1 MNKRKK
7 YILSVITILVIVAAC
22 TFGIVKYVGMKKNST
37 PNNNVNINTD
47 GNKSDKETTLLVEKL
62 STLTRGSIWY
72 STSPAYF
79 DITPLISKKATSVQ
93 SEITTTFLKTLPHL
107 FIYFIFY
114 VLMRE
119 ELGRR
124 KTKD

>member
-62 STLTRGSIWY
+62 STLTNIDDFNSKLKLPQK
-72 STSPAYF
+72 TV
-79 DITPLISKKATSVQ
+79 DILKKFGPTV
-93 SEITTTFLKTLPHL
+93 
-107 FIYFIFY
+107 YY
-114 VLMRE
+114 R
-119 ELGRR
+119 
-124 KTKD
+124 

>member
-62 STLTRGSIWY
+62 STLTNIDDFNFPP
-72 STSPAYF
+72 ST
-79 DITPLISKKATSVQ
+79 
-93 SEITTTFLKTLPHL
+93 
-107 FIYFIFY
+107 
-114 VLMRE
+114 R
-119 ELGRR
+119 
-124 KTKD
+124 